1 MLVSNITINSFM
13 EGLKM
18 NYKRLFAPS
27 TAKKILLLVCLV
39 FVFDVVLFYGPNFS
53 IKLANDLKFRVEKI
67 ANATIY
73 ADVQFENRLPN
84 NKDREYDV
92 LYTSYHP
99 MTAYNSEVAQCD
111 ASPCITANGFN
122 VCKHG
127 IEDTIAANFLRFGT
141 RVRIPDLFGERVFVV
156 RDRMNARYPNKID
169 IWMKEK
175 TDALHFGVKV
185 AKIEV
190 VE

>member
-1 MLVSNITINSFM
+1 MSNILKKM

-18 NYKRLFAPS
+18 NYKRLFSPK
-27 TAKKILLLVCLV
+27 TAKKIVLLVCLV
-39 FVFDVVLFYGPNFS
+39 FVFDMVLFFGPGYTV
-53 IKLANDLKFRVEKI
+53 KLAKDLTFKVDKLVTS
-67 ANATIY
+67 AIY
-73 ADVQFENRLPN
+73 ADKQFANRLPAN
-84 NKDREYDV
+84 RDREYSV

-99 MTAYNSEVAQCD
+99 MTAYNSEVGQCD
-111 ASPCITANGFN
+111 DSPCITANGFN

-141 RVRIPDLFGERVFVV
+141 KIRIPDVFGDRVFVV
-156 RDRMNARYPNKID
+156 RDRMNQRYQNKID
-169 IWMKEK
+169 VWMKDK
-175 TDALHFGVKV
+175 SDAMQFGVKV